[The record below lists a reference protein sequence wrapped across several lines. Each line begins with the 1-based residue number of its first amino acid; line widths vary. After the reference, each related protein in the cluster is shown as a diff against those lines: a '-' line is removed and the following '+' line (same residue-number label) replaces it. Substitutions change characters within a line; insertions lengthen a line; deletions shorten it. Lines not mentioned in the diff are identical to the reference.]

1 MLKVAKNQMKIK
13 IVGGG
18 LAGVESA
25 WYLANRGH
33 QIDLY
38 DMKPYHKTPAHH
50 ADTLG
55 ELVCSNSLK
64 SDDLSTASG
73 LLKAEMRMF
82 GSIVLEVADETK
94 VPAGGALSVSR
105 QEFSDKIDSRIRNHP
120 NINVVSQE
128 IVDLDYTGYDYLI
141 IATGPL
147 TSSRLAEALTEYTG
161 DALHFF
167 DAAAPIVSA
176 ETIDMTRAFRQS
188 RYDKGGADYINCPM
202 EKDEYLAFYDELVKA
217 EVSNLHEFEKREIF
231 ESCMPI
237 EIMAKRGADTLRYG
251 PLKPVGLTDPH
262 TGRRPYAVV
271 QLRQDD
277 MSATMYNLVG
287 FQTNLRRGEQKR
299 VFSMIPGLQNAEFVK
314 YGVMHRNTYVNAP
327 TCLNSDFSLKRD
339 DHIYIA
345 GQLSGVEGYVESA
358 MSGLVSA
365 ISIHLRNEGKQLN
378 LPNTSIIGALT
389 RYISYENEDFQPMNA
404 NFGILPELEEHI
416 RDKSAR
422 KLAYSARAIRDMLE
436 VVSYMED

>member
-1 MLKVAKNQMKIK
+1 
-13 IVGGG
+13 
-18 LAGVESA
+18 
-25 WYLANRGH
+25 
-33 QIDLY
+33 
-38 DMKPYHKTPAHH
+38 
-50 ADTLG
+50 
-55 ELVCSNSLK
+55 
-64 SDDLSTASG
+64 
-73 LLKAEMRMF
+73 
-82 GSIVLEVADETK
+82 
-94 VPAGGALSVSR
+94 
-105 QEFSDKIDSRIRNHP
+105 
-120 NINVVSQE
+120 
-128 IVDLDYTGYDYLI
+128 
-141 IATGPL
+141 
-147 TSSRLAEALTEYTG
+147 
-161 DALHFF
+161 
-167 DAAAPIVSA
+167 
-176 ETIDMTRAFRQS
+176 
-188 RYDKGGADYINCPM
+188 ADYINCPM

-277 MSATMYNLVG
+277 MSATMHNLVG
-287 FQTNLRRGEQKR
+287 FQTNLRWGEQKR

-365 ISIHLRNEGKQLN
+365 ISIRLRNEGKQLN

>member
-1 MLKVAKNQMKIK
+1 MKIK

-25 WYLANRGH
+25 WYLAKRGY
-33 QIDLY
+33 QVDLY
-38 DMKPYHKTPAHH
+38 DMKPHTKTPAHH

-105 QEFSDKIDSRIRNHP
+105 REFSDAIDSRIKNHP
-120 NINVVSQE
+120 NINVISQE
-128 IVDLDYTGYDYLI
+128 VVNVDYTGYDYLI

-147 TSSRLAEALTEYTG
+147 TSQRLAENLTEYTG
-161 DALHFF
+161 DSLHFF

-176 ETIDMTRAFRQS
+176 DTIDMSRAFRQS

-202 EKDEYLAFYDELVKA
+202 EKDEYLAFYDELVNA
-217 EVSNLHEFEKREIF
+217 EVSTLHEFEKREIF

-287 FQTNLRRGEQKR
+287 FQTNLKWGEQKR
-299 VFSMIPGLQNAEFVK
+299 VFSMIPGLTNAEFVK

-327 TCLNSDFSLKRD
+327 TCLNSDFSLKHD

-365 ISIHLRNEGKQLN
+365 ISIHLRNVGKELN
-378 LPNTSIIGALT
+378 LPSTSIMGALT
-389 RYISYENEDFQPMNA
+389 RYISYVNEDFQPMNA

-422 KLAYSARAIRDMLE
+422 KIAYSARAIRDMLE